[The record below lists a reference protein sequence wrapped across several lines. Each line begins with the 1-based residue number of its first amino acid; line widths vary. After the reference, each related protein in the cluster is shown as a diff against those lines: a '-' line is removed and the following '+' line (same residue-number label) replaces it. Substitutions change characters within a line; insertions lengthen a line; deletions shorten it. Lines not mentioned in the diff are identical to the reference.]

1 MEGVARGDVMSLDY
15 HACSTS
21 DGINIAIPVERHDS
35 IGDHAAL
42 YRIAR
47 LREY

>member
-1 MEGVARGDVMSLDY
+1 MSLDY

-21 DGINIAIPVERHDS
+21 DGVNVAILAERNDS

-42 YRIAR
+42 YRIAG
-47 LREY
+47 LRGY

>member
-1 MEGVARGDVMSLDY
+1 MSLDY
-15 HACSTS
+15 HACPTS
-21 DGINIAIPVERHDS
+21 DGINVAILVARHDS

-47 LREY
+47 LRGY